1 MADRDFPRLLAAEG
15 ISTFGTMLS
24 RPATTQLAMLTLQAT
39 PLQLAALLMADVAAV
54 ALGSLLLGSLVDRS
68 GKRAASV
75 RQACGHAAVRRLAC
89 NVAGCAGLW
98 RLARRAELHTD
109 AGRRGRRRIA
119 DLGL

>member
-24 RPATTQLAMLTLQAT
+24 RPAMTQLAMLTLQAT
-39 PLQLAALLMADVAAV
+39 PSQLAALLMADVAAV

-75 RQACGHAAVRRLAC
+75 RPCCCATPCVQCCWLCWPMAPGAA
-89 NVAGCAGLW
+89 G
-98 RLARRAELHTD
+98 
-109 AGRRGRRRIA
+109 
-119 DLGL
+119 